1 MHLSKIHVPL
11 CLFSNFFLQTA
22 RVQKYPD
29 KRFHDES
36 EASIQEGNSKWYT
49 DHSFDYPVEQKRK
62 VKNRKKDISKGNEPM
77 HRVRNVRSKF
87 HKVDESML
95 PAMYR
100 STVPREYEFEKDKQN

>member
-1 MHLSKIHVPL
+1 MYIIVFF
-11 CLFSNFFLQTA
+11 FSNFFLQAA
-22 RVQKYPD
+22 RVQKYPE

-36 EASIQEGNSKWYT
+36 VATSNEGQGKWYK
-49 DHSFDYPVEQKRK
+49 DHLFDYSVEQRRK

-95 PAMYR
+95 PTMYR
-100 STVPREYEFEKDKQN
+100 SNVPHQYDSEKDKNNQVNL